1 MEMSNKKHQIPAIR
15 FNGFTDAW
23 EQRKAS
29 NIFVSVSEKN
39 NPELPVLSAS
49 QEKGMILRYTIGID
63 IKYDKKSLNT
73 YKKVSPGQFVIHL
86 RSFQGGFAYSE
97 IEGITSPAYTVID
110 FKNKESYY
118 PTFWR
123 SILTST
129 TFIKKLETVTYGI
142 RDGRSIS
149 FKDFST
155 LKFNV
160 PKYNEQIKIGTF
172 FNNLDDAIALHQ
184 RKLELLKEQKTG
196 FLQKMFPKNGSN
208 VPEIRFSGFTED
220 WEQRKLDDV
229 SEKVTEKNKNR
240 KVTETLTNSAEYG
253 IISQSDFF
261 DKDISNINNI
271 DGYYVVRPD
280 DFVYNPRISNYA
292 PVGPIKRNNL
302 NKIGVMSPLYYV
314 FRIKDIDPSF
324 LEKYFDTAYWHM
336 FMKLNGDSGARAD
349 RFAIKDSVFKQM
361 PIPYPSIEEQ
371 VKLGNFFKQL
381 DDTIALHQ
389 RKLELLKEQKTGFLQ
404 KMFPKNGS
412 NVPEIRFSGFTEDWE
427 QRKLDDVSE
436 KVTEKN
442 KNRKVTETLTNS
454 AEYGIISQSDFFD
467 KDISNINNIDGYY
480 VVRPD
485 DFVYNPRISNYAP
498 VGPIKRNNLN
508 KIGVMSPLYYV
519 FRIKDIDPSFLEKYF
534 DTAYWHMFM
543 KLNGDSG
550 ARADRFAI
558 KDSVFKQMPIPYPSI
573 EEQVK
578 LGNFFKQLDD
588 TIALHQQKI
597 NDYLQLKNAMLQ
609 QLFV

>member
-1 MEMSNKKHQIPAIR
+1 MLVMEMSNKKQQIPAIR

-23 EQRKAS
+23 EQRKFSDLIQTMRGGAS
-29 NIFVSVSEKN
+29 IAPDDYKD
-39 NPELPVLSAS
+39 
-49 QEKGMILRYTIGID
+49 KGIAT
-63 IKYDKKSLNT
+63 
-73 YKKVSPGQFVIHL
+73 
-86 RSFQGGFAYSE
+86 
-97 IEGITSPAYTVID
+97 
-110 FKNKESYY
+110 
-118 PTFWR
+118 
-123 SILTST
+123 
-129 TFIKKLETVTYGI
+129 
-142 RDGRSIS
+142 
-149 FKDFST
+149 
-155 LKFNV
+155 V
-160 PKYNEQIKIGTF
+160 PKGAINSTGIADLSGSKYVSKEF
-172 FNNLDDAIALHQ
+172 F
-184 RKLELLKEQKTG
+184 
-196 FLQKMFPKNGSN
+196 
-208 VPEIRFSGFTED
+208 
-220 WEQRKLDDV
+220 
-229 SEKVTEKNKNR
+229 EKNKNSSVYSDELVTSLRDLVPSAPNMGRIVKLKGKDHRYLMPQGVYNLVLQDEVDENFLISFTNTSKFR
-240 KVTETLTNSAEYG
+240 K
-253 IISQSDFF
+253 IISQEKNGSTQVHIRNSEYLG
-261 DKDISNINNI
+261 ISII
-271 DGYYVVRPD
+271 TPD
-280 DFVYNPRISNYA
+280 SEEQ
-292 PVGPIKRNNL
+292 
-302 NKIGVMSPLYYV
+302 NKIGS
-314 FRIKDIDPSF
+314 
-324 LEKYFDTAYWHM
+324 
-336 FMKLNGDSGARAD
+336 
-349 RFAIKDSVFKQM
+349 
-361 PIPYPSIEEQ
+361 
-371 VKLGNFFKQL
+371 FFKQL
-381 DDTIALHQ
+381 DATIALHQ
-389 RKLELLKEQKTGFLQ
+389 DAIQHQQNLKKAMLQ
-404 KMFPKNGS
+404 KLFPVNGDS
-412 NVPEIRFSGFTEDWE
+412 IPTVRFANFKEEWE